1 MANKDSIDL
10 IKLDGT
16 NYPMWKFGIS
26 FPLEAKDLSGFV
38 NGTEAE
44 PNRTGVDDWKRWK
57 KSQAQAA
64 VILLGS
70 VDKRLHPNFINCAD
84 LKQIWTK
91 LKDLYSDSRALNPV
105 YAAEVRDIIMNPPNT
120 GQYQRLK
127 TELIRRLSSSQEQKT
142 RRLLESEEIG
152 DRKPSQFLRHLR
164 GLAGN
169 NVSDSVLRTLWMGR
183 LPNSMQVILAT
194 QKDAEM
200 DKVADLADAIAETMG
215 PRTQVAEASASTAA
229 AAAPSNAPQ
238 DLEAL
243 INLKMAQISLSFQ
256 QEIAAIR
263 HELIGNERKRTGQ
276 SLMTADDL
284 SPMPR
289 RLFVTDKTTRTQF
302 LVDTGADLCVYPR
315 SMIRGPGK
323 KSDYVLFAAN
333 GSEITTFGTTTLT
346 LDFGLRREFTW
357 RFVVASVSKPIIGVD
372 FLYHYGLLVDIRNR
386 RLIDNITSLSVPGQP
401 VGRSAS
407 DIPSV
412 KTVSGDS
419 IYLELLQKFPEITR
433 PEGIPTVRKKHTTVH
448 YIRTSPGQPVSCRP
462 RRLAPD
468 RLRAAKKEF
477 DEMVKLG
484 IARPSESSWS
494 SPLHVVPKKESGEWR
509 PCGDYRALN
518 DRTVPDRLKSY
529 GIVVNPGKCTFG
541 KPEVE
546 FLGYSVS
553 HKGTKPLECKV
564 RAIVEYPQPV
574 TAKQLRQFL
583 GMMNFYRRFI
593 PRAAQVQA
601 AMNNLLSGNAK
612 GRTPI
617 HWNAEA
623 VVAFEESKRALA
635 QATLLAH
642 PQIGAPLALTCDA
655 SDFAVGAVLQQDTG
669 NGWEPIGFFS
679 KKLSAAETNY
689 GAYDRELLAIYLAI
703 KQFRY
708 MVEGRAFVIFTDHKP
723 ITFAFRQKPEKCS
736 PRQFRY
742 LDFISQFS
750 TDIRHVAGKDN
761 IIADALSR
769 IEEVEELLDYEEL
782 AKAQDTDSELSAYV
796 RVLPMSE
803 GHRYCLTCV
812 DRYTRWPE
820 AFPMINQEAQTVA
833 RAFYEGWIARF
844 GTPLRVTTDQG
855 RQFESSL
862 FKHLNELTGTTHLR
876 TTAYH
881 PAANG
886 MVERFHRQLK
896 AAIRC
901 HQDVQ
906 WTRVL
911 PTILLGLRAAWKEDT
926 KSTAAELVYG
936 ETLRLPGEFLAP
948 RQIEG
953 EYDVSNF
960 AEELRQHFR
969 GITPAAGSHHN
980 AQRIFVYKDLAVCE
994 KVFIR
999 NDKVRTLLEPP
1010 YDGPFEVISRGPKNF
1025 VINIKNKPV
1034 NVSIDRLKP
1043 AYRGQNRQCLLR
1055 NKRCELHVQED
1066 E

>member
-1 MANKDSIDL
+1 MATPNEGAS
-10 IKLDGT
+10 
-16 NYPMWKFGIS
+16 YPRGASAEASVSRVAVRMPEFCASDPEMWFGMVERSFEASGITTEATKFGY
-26 FPLEAKDLSGFV
+26 V
-38 NGTEAE
+38 
-44 PNRTGVDDWKRWK
+44 
-57 KSQAQAA
+57 
-64 VILLGS
+64 LG
-70 VDKRLHPNFINCAD
+70 
-84 LKQIWTK
+84 
-91 LKDLYSDSRALNPV
+91 ALNPV

-183 LPNSMQVILAT
+183 LPSSMQVILAT

-215 PRTQVAEASASTAA
+215 PRTQVAEASAFTAA

-276 SLMTADDL
+276 SLMAADDL

-401 VGRSAS
+401 AGRSAS

-448 YIRTSPGQPVSCRP
+448 YIRTSPGQSVNCRP

-484 IARPSESSWS
+484 IARLSEISWS

-518 DRTVPDRLKSY
+518 DRTVPDR
-529 GIVVNPGKCTFG
+529 
-541 KPEVE
+541 
-546 FLGYSVS
+546 
-553 HKGTKPLECKV
+553 
-564 RAIVEYPQPV
+564 
-574 TAKQLRQFL
+574 
-583 GMMNFYRRFI
+583 RFI

-617 HWNAEA
+617 LWNAEA

-635 QATLLAH
+635 QATLLVH

-669 NGWEPIGFFS
+669 N
-679 KKLSAAETNY
+679 
-689 GAYDRELLAIYLAI
+689 
-703 KQFRY
+703 
-708 MVEGRAFVIFTDHKP
+708 
-723 ITFAFRQKPEKCS
+723 
-736 PRQFRY
+736 
-742 LDFISQFS
+742 
-750 TDIRHVAGKDN
+750 
-761 IIADALSR
+761 
-769 IEEVEELLDYEEL
+769 
-782 AKAQDTDSELSAYV
+782 
-796 RVLPMSE
+796 VLPMSE

-969 GITPAAGSHHN
+969 GITPASGTA
-980 AQRIFVYKDLAVCE
+980 
-994 KVFIR
+994 
-999 NDKVRTLLEPP
+999 VRTDSVCSGTRGANYTVGKTNGDSDWRNMSMKSNILEEKTIQQLTH
-1010 YDGPFEVISRGPKNF
+1010 YHG
-1025 VINIKNKPV
+1025 
-1034 NVSIDRLKP
+1034 
-1043 AYRGQNRQCLLR
+1043 YTQLLR
-1055 NKRCELHVQED
+1055 RKTSKAQYTLAMNLNSTNGKKVTNYQKD
-1066 E
+1066 

>member
-1 MANKDSIDL
+1 
-10 IKLDGT
+10 
-16 NYPMWKFGIS
+16 MWFGMVERSFEASGITTEATKFGY
-26 FPLEAKDLSGFV
+26 V
-38 NGTEAE
+38 
-44 PNRTGVDDWKRWK
+44 
-57 KSQAQAA
+57 
-64 VILLGS
+64 LG
-70 VDKRLHPNFINCAD
+70 
-84 LKQIWTK
+84 
-91 LKDLYSDSRALNPV
+91 ALNPV

-243 INLKMAQISLSFQ
+243 INLKMAQISLLFQ

-357 RFVVASVSKPIIGVD
+357 RFVVASVSKSIIGVD

-448 YIRTSPGQPVSCRP
+448 YIRTSPGQPVNCRP

-529 GIVVNPGKCTFG
+529 GIVINPGKCTFG

-669 NGWEPIGFFS
+669 NGWEPIAFERANRDNTFKDNSIPPSG
-679 KKLSAAETNY
+679 ERHG
-689 GAYDRELLAIYLAI
+689 GA
-703 KQFRY
+703 FPST
-708 MVEGRAFVIFTDHKP
+708 VEGCHSLPPRRLMDEGPSYHIAGFTRSLEGGYQ
-723 ITFAFRQKPEKCS
+723 IN
-736 PRQFRY
+736 
-742 LDFISQFS
+742 
-750 TDIRHVAGKDN
+750 G
-761 IIADALSR
+761 SR
-769 IEEVEELLDYEEL
+769 
-782 AKAQDTDSELSAYV
+782 
-796 RVLPMSE
+796 
-803 GHRYCLTCV
+803 TCV
-812 DRYTRWPE
+812 WGD
-820 AFPMINQEAQTVA
+820 VA
-833 RAFYEGWIARF
+833 
-844 GTPLRVTTDQG
+844 
-855 RQFESSL
+855 
-862 FKHLNELTGTTHLR
+862 
-876 TTAYH
+876 
-881 PAANG
+881 
-886 MVERFHRQLK
+886 
-896 AAIRC
+896 
-901 HQDVQ
+901 
-906 WTRVL
+906 
-911 PTILLGLRAAWKEDT
+911 
-926 KSTAAELVYG
+926 ST
-936 ETLRLPGEFLAP
+936 
-948 RQIEG
+948 
-953 EYDVSNF
+953 
-960 AEELRQHFR
+960 
-969 GITPAAGSHHN
+969 
-980 AQRIFVYKDLAVCE
+980 C
-994 KVFIR
+994 
-999 NDKVRTLLEPP
+999 
-1010 YDGPFEVISRGPKNF
+1010 
-1025 VINIKNKPV
+1025 
-1034 NVSIDRLKP
+1034 IDRLKP
-1043 AYRGQNRQCLLR
+1043 AYVVNDAVDNEATQTMQVPRL
-1055 NKRCELHVQED
+1055 EPTVSAPEQEVRTTRSGRRVRFPD
-1066 E
+1066 RLQIAKIRYYYE